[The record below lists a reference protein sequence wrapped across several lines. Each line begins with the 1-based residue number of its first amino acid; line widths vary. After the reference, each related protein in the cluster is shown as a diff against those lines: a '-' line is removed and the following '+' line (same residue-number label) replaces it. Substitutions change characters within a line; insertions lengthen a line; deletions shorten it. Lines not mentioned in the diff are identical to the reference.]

1 MARVEGGS
9 VRVGWPGAPGWTTT
23 GVAGS
28 PCCAEKTTTQT
39 QRTQRLH
46 REEIKLGHHYGFTL
60 SQSSRCPKT
69 MTKPE
74 KTQARTGGETA
85 PERFLDRHLGNV
97 VHLFLSFLA
106 ILILAVAATA
116 TVVIIIRD
124 VPLLWRASSE
134 YDALHYVIQNVLL
147 VAIAAELALL
157 FLFHRTSAAVEVLIF
172 VIARKMVVA
181 GISGLD
187 LLTGVA
193 ALAGLVA
200 IRFYFIRGKEQ
211 KAEEAS

>member
-1 MARVEGGS
+1 
-9 VRVGWPGAPGWTTT
+9 
-23 GVAGS
+23 
-28 PCCAEKTTTQT
+28 
-39 QRTQRLH
+39 
-46 REEIKLGHHYGFTL
+46 
-60 SQSSRCPKT
+60 

-97 VHLFLSFLA
+97 VHLFLSLLA
-106 ILILAVAATA
+106 ILMLVAAAIA

-124 VPLLWRASSE
+124 VPLLWRAPSE
-134 YDALHYVIQNVLL
+134 YEALHYIVQNVLL

-172 VIARKMVVA
+172 VIARKMVVS
-181 GISGLD
+181 GISGWD
-187 LLTGVA
+187 LLAGVA

-200 IRFYFIRGKEQ
+200 IRFYFIPSKDE
-211 KAEEAS
+211 KAEKAP